1 MNDDPC
7 RKLPMRVTANVMAG
21 HLRPGEPVVVL
32 VAKGIG
38 STQPYEFRDRD
49 GRSYLM
55 GWDLKADGHVLRVPW
70 HLWMGNGAR
79 LANAMMDQR
88 RLAFAMVVLVELPEV
103 VAKVGGDDV
112 GKNDVLHP
120 STLVDLLKGGAVRL
134 KTAAHLLNVTEE
146 GLRAEL
152 ARPDCPAVLSTGG
165 WVRVKISAL

>member
-1 MNDDPC
+1 
-7 RKLPMRVTANVMAG
+7 MRVTANVMAG

-88 RLAFAMVVLVELPEV
+88 RLAFAMVVLVELPE
-103 VAKVGGDDV
+103 AAAGDDARE
-112 GKNDVLHP
+112 NDVLHP
-120 STLVDLLKGGAVRL
+120 SVLVDLLKGGAVRL
-134 KTAAHLLNVTEE
+134 KTAAQLLKMTEE

>member
-1 MNDDPC
+1 
-7 RKLPMRVTANVMAG
+7 MRVTANVMAG

-88 RLAFAMVVLVELPEV
+88 RLAFAMVVLVELPE
-103 VAKVGGDDV
+103 AAAGDDARE
-112 GKNDVLHP
+112 NDVLHP
-120 STLVDLLKGGAVRL
+120 YALVDLLKGGAVRL
-134 KTAAHLLNVTEE
+134 KTAAQLLKVTEE